1 NPHLATFID
10 LYLDLAR
17 GQQVLNTDE
26 IIARYR
32 QGSKA

>member
-1 NPHLATFID
+1 AFVD
-10 LYLDLAR
+10 LYLDLAK

-32 QGSKA
+32 LGSNA

>member
-1 NPHLATFID
+1 FVD

-17 GQQVLNTDE
+17 GQQVLSTDE